1 MLVCWDLGF
10 TRWDS
15 LYLKNIRKCC
25 LCKVPLFSPW
35 LHEPWLLGIQPVFWR
50 KTLAPGGEVH
60 HTGMETGARNFAFFH
75 VKWLRPA
82 MKGTSCAR
90 RVRLGSFWFLL
101 YVLKWEVF
109 PVCVVLCVSWIC
121 GCRSHWNGCRIV
133 VIWCCRV
140 GSEMQVSHVM
150 LQNAL

>member
-1 MLVCWDLGF
+1 MKTCVGAGSWGTKKMCFCSALGFLLGFMLVCWDLGF

-25 LCKVPLFSPW
+25 LCKVSLFSPW
-35 LHEPWLLGIQPVFWR
+35 FHEPWLLGIQPVFWR

-82 MKGTSCAR
+82 MKSTSCVR
-90 RVRLGSFWFLL
+90 RVRLGSFWF
-101 YVLKWEVF
+101 
-109 PVCVVLCVSWIC
+109 VLCV
-121 GCRSHWNGCRIV
+121 
-133 VIWCCRV
+133 
-140 GSEMQVSHVM
+140 
-150 LQNAL
+150 LK